1 MFFCLKYYYIAT
13 MSDTHRYKEI
23 ALYTKLFLGFVNEYL
38 YTSIKLFLPRRVYF
52 FGGNDYCEGNRA
64 ISRKSSKLFHHR
76 SSSFILLP
84 EFLDKLPHDL
94 FPAVELLHHAEYPCH
109 I

>member
-38 YTSIKLFLPRRVYF
+38 YTSIKLFLPRRF
-52 FGGNDYCEGNRA
+52 FSEATTIAKAIGQSQEKAASSSIIALLRLYCSRNFSTSCRTTSFPPSSFCIMRSIRA
-64 ISRKSSKLFHHR
+64 IY
-76 SSSFILLP
+76 
-84 EFLDKLPHDL
+84 E
-94 FPAVELLHHAEYPCH
+94 
-109 I
+109 